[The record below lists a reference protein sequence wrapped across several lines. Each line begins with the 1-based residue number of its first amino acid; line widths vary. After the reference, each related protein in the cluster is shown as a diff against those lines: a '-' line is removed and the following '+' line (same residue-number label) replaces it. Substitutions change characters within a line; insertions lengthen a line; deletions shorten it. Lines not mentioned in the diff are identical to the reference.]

1 MRIGSY
7 SERLP
12 IPWYRRPRRVRI
24 QTKESFKNNWHFL
37 LWSPGNF
44 LFRRLVTKRCGFAP
58 LRRSRNFSRIPAYK
72 STTYFFTTPKKIA
85 IPQSRDEC
93 LAVEFSTA
101 HSIAQAIP
109 TNLLKLFKK
118 TPSIAACGKSSSF
131 MILLSVLI
139 MVLFCLTSKVF
150 VKLSVPK
157 ST

>member
-1 MRIGSY
+1 MRIGLY
-7 SERLP
+7 SEGLP
-12 IPWYRRPRRVRI
+12 IPGYRKPRRVRI

-44 LFRRLVTKRCGFAP
+44 QFRRLVTKRCGFAP

-85 IPQSRDEC
+85 IPQSRDE
-93 LAVEFSTA
+93 FSTA
-101 HSIAQAIP
+101 QSIAQAIP

-139 MVLFCLTSKVF
+139 IVLICLTSKVL
-150 VKLSVPK
+150 VKPSVPK